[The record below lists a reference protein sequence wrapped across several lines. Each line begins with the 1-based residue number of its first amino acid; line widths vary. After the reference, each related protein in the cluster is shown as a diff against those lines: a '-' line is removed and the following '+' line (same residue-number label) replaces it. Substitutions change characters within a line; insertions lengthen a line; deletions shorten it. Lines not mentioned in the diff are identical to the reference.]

1 MALTAGIRKW
11 FPTAN
16 INMFSGQLGFDI
28 DKIVNSLSYRAYLY
42 LTPDAG
48 YTYIG
53 IQNVSTHNIEI
64 QAKKAAD
71 MKGDDLCLD
80 ADFVLVDPGIMTSAG
95 SNWFTMLPEDIVY
108 GRFSVV
114 ALKKPTGT
122 GAVDTIKLIRGVDN
136 G

>member
-28 DKIVNSLSYRAYLY
+28 KKIENTLSYRNYLY
-42 LTPDAG
+42 LEPDAG

-64 QAKKAAD
+64 QAKKSD
-71 MKGDDLCLD
+71 DISGDDL
-80 ADFVLVDPGIMTSAG
+80 AKIGIFSLTSG
-95 SNWFTMLPEDIVY
+95 GLSNLQWFTMYPEDVIY

-114 ALKKPTGT
+114 SLKKPTGS
-122 GAVDTIKLIRGVDN
+122 GSVDTIKLIRGVDN